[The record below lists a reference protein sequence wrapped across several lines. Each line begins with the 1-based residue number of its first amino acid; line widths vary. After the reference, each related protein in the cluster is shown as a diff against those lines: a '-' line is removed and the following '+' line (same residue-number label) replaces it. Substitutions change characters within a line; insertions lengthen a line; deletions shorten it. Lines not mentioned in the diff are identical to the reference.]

1 MSDLRKAAEQ
11 VLRALD
17 GLSEDG
23 ICQSSH
29 HANRDR
35 HTALEVCPVYCRVL
49 LATTDLRAAL
59 AQQAEPQWIA
69 CSERMPEQG
78 LAVLIIDI
86 DGDHDIGRWDGTEW
100 FTFSRNAYAPSEVKH
115 WMPLPAAPGK
125 GGA

>member
-35 HTALEVCPVYCRVL
+35 HTALEVCPVYCRFL

-59 AQQAEPQWIA
+59 DAPQQAEPQQA
-69 CSERMPEQG
+69 ESGGPS
-78 LAVLIIDI
+78 A
-86 DGDHDIGRWDGTEW
+86 RWNPW
-100 FTFSRNAYAPSEVKH
+100 S
-115 WMPLPAAPGK
+115 AAPIK